1 MATPE
6 FVNSALVKLALDR
19 IEGFPFER
27 FAHDFL
33 AALLGRTF
41 VPLGGVKDGG
51 ADAFDE
57 CVWEISA
64 RSDFYQA
71 TVEED
76 VEGKVRRT
84 HRRLVQVGRNP
95 ERIYLVTPKAVRSPD
110 QLELAL
116 EEELDCTITIR
127 DGNYIAAHINDSP
140 ETRATFWQHLYPLTD
155 YIRDL
160 ARPSVAP
167 PSSYVDR
174 PHVYTFLAQEASRN
188 ESNSVPAAMVDAL
201 ILWALEGTDPDAG
214 ILRSQADINARIKDE
229 VPGVSSLASTLLG
242 QRLRDMSKKTYKGG
256 RAIKWHRQEDAY
268 CLPHETRL
276 RLEADKVEDETLRL
290 EFTSSLEQRCI
301 EAGVQ
306 RGDVSLAGELS
317 VAVLRRIYEKE
328 GLEFSAFLEGRS
340 PGEEYPTVTHL
351 IREEMVSRHLRR
363 TQKERLG
370 PQVLDVMRR
379 VLYTPNRSELAY
391 LQRIA
396 RTYALLFS
404 LASHPEVASFFNDA
418 AARFYLYVGSDV
430 LIRAMSENL
439 LPDAGQ
445 VTGAALEAAVQ
456 AGSTLILTEPVLE
469 EVMGHLRA
477 CDQEHKHNFTVTD
490 VLPRELAREA
500 PHIMLRAY
508 LYSRIDAGP
517 TAPKSWE
524 GFVHRMVD
532 YEDLYR
538 QSGVDSLA
546 AYLKSKFGLTYV
558 SREELEQL
566 TMPEEVALLAMDLGD
581 SKSHQALADNDALLC
596 MAVYGR
602 REAEREGK
610 SASEFGLETWW
621 LTWERS
627 ILALT
632 RELVERRGARY
643 IMRPEFLLRFIGL
656 SPNRQEVRDTH
667 QSVFASVLGFSLG
680 RRVSSEAF
688 HGLMAQFNEAELL
701 EPARRAT
708 GVRKLVDSLK
718 GDMSRQYGLDM
729 GGQPIKTNQI

>member
-1 MATPE
+1 MT
-6 FVNSALVKLALDR
+6 
-19 IEGFPFER
+19 
-27 FAHDFL
+27 HH
-33 AALLGRTF
+33 
-41 VPLGGVKDGG
+41 
-51 ADAFDE
+51 
-57 CVWEISA
+57 
-64 RSDFYQA
+64 Q
-71 TVEED
+71 
-76 VEGKVRRT
+76 VRR
-84 HRRLVQVGRNP
+84 
-95 ERIYLVTPKAVRSPD
+95 
-110 QLELAL
+110 
-116 EEELDCTITIR
+116 
-127 DGNYIAAHINDSP
+127 
-140 ETRATFWQHLYPLTD
+140 
-155 YIRDL
+155 
-160 ARPSVAP
+160 
-167 PSSYVDR
+167 
-174 PHVYTFLAQEASRN
+174 
-188 ESNSVPAAMVDAL
+188 
-201 ILWALEGTDPDAG
+201 
-214 ILRSQADINARIKDE
+214 
-229 VPGVSSLASTLLG
+229 
-242 QRLRDMSKKTYKGG
+242 
-256 RAIKWHRQEDAY
+256 
-268 CLPHETRL
+268 
-276 RLEADKVEDETLRL
+276 ADKVEDETLRL

-439 LPDAGQ
+439 LPGAGQ

-566 TMPEEVALLAMDLGD
+566 TMPEGSGPLG
-581 SKSHQALADNDALLC
+581 H
-596 MAVYGR
+596 GPR
-602 REAEREGK
+602 RFK
-610 SASEFGLETWW
+610 AS
-621 LTWERS
+621 S
-627 ILALT
+627 
-632 RELVERRGARY
+632 GAS
-643 IMRPEFLLRFIGL
+643 G
-656 SPNRQEVRDTH
+656 
-667 QSVFASVLGFSLG
+667 
-680 RRVSSEAF
+680 
-688 HGLMAQFNEAELL
+688 
-701 EPARRAT
+701 
-708 GVRKLVDSLK
+708 
-718 GDMSRQYGLDM
+718 
-729 GGQPIKTNQI
+729 